1 MIELE
6 SMNKCSG
13 CASCAL
19 TCPQNCITMVLD
31 KMGFYYPKVDTEQC
45 IQCGLCRSRC
55 PAYSGN
61 ASGDADHIAE
71 AFAVVGKDEK
81 IREISSSGGIF
92 YFVARYIISQNGVI
106 FGAAFDDNY
115 HSVRHIA
122 VDSPADLYKLQGAKY
137 VQSEIGESYL
147 SARFYLDQGK
157 PVLFTGTPCQ
167 IAGLKTFLN
176 KDYSNLYLLDIVCH
190 GVPSPAVW
198 NDYLT
203 QLEKQYSGK
212 VKCVAF
218 RDKTNGWKNYLLRIE
233 MDNGSVYS
241 SDRINDLY
249 MRGFL
254 HNYYLRLSCY
264 ECNYKRI
271 EHGADMTLGDFWGI
285 ENICPTLYDDKGTSL
300 VIVSSP
306 KGRLL
311 FEQIQEKV
319 CVQKVAL
326 DDVIPFNQSI
336 VKSANYTLS
345 RKKFENDFRLKP
357 IMNVLK
363 KHCSM
368 SKYQSLKR
376 KIKTRLNQK

>member
-1 MIELE
+1 MIELV
-6 SMNKCSG
+6 SKNKCSG

-19 TCPQNCITMVLD
+19 TCPQKCITMVPD
-31 KMGFYYPKVDTEQC
+31 KMGFYYPRVKTEQC
-45 IQCGLCRSRC
+45 IKCGLCQSRC
-55 PAYSGN
+55 PVYSRN
-61 ASGDADHIAE
+61 ASGEADHIAE
-71 AFAVVGKDEK
+71 AYAVVGKNEK
-81 IREISSSGGIF
+81 IRKNSSSGGIF
-92 YFVARYIISQNGVI
+92 YFVARYILSQDGVI
-106 FGAAFDDNY
+106 FGAAFEDNF

-122 VDSPADLYKLQGAKY
+122 VDSLDGLEKLQGAKY

-147 SARFYLDQGK
+147 SAKSYLDQGK

-176 KDYSNLYLLDIVCH
+176 KDYSNLYLLDVICH

-198 NDYLT
+198 DDYLS

-212 VKCVAF
+212 VKRVAF

-254 HNYYLRLSCY
+254 HNCYLRSSCY

-319 CVQKVAL
+319 CVQNVAL

-345 RKKFENDFRLKP
+345 RKKFENYFRLEP
-357 IMNVLK
+357 IMVVLK

-368 SKYQSLKR
+368 SKFQSLKR
-376 KIKTRLNQK
+376 KIKSRLNHK

>member
-19 TCPQNCITMVLD
+19 TCPQNCITMVPD

-92 YFVARYIISQNGVI
+92 YFVARCIISQNGVI

-147 SARFYLDQGK
+147 SARFYLEQGK

-176 KDYSNLYLLDIVCH
+176 RDYSNLYLLDIVCH